1 MNTVCMILIFLDF
14 NYLLKILAF
23 FLGGGWG
30 VGWSCIDLVLS
41 PSTVV
46 WWAVECLMIQKS
58 FPLAVPWRSLRRVG
72 RFMYHFVGARE
83 ELPLI
88 GHAGSGMTAGKSL
101 PWQPVLTWFSRRS
114 SRLLHTVC
122 LITPLQGSGK
132 IFESGIYFFSWG
144 LNQSCF
150 NSLKPNWL
158 FMFTLPLLVYM
169 TYTCTVTAN
178 LWYLS
183 NLGNKTLA
191 VLNCFKFYC
200 CTGTSLLAFI
210 TCSHWYKNN
219 INCWWMAFIG
229 FQSADTI
236 IISSHLNFGV
246 HITIKYLLSENK
258 PLIYPISVIC
268 LQLTSQR

>member
-1 MNTVCMILIFLDF
+1 MHRPLSFTGVNVFLNTDATNLLNHEEVKKKKYCRIVFNFPHAGGKSNHKKNRKLLKDFFCRWTIWILFVWFSSFLILIIYWKSLP
-14 NYLLKILAF
+14 F
-23 FLGGGWG
+23 FWGGGW
-30 VGWSCIDLVLS
+30 

-46 WWAVECLMIQKS
+46 WWPVECLMIQKS
-58 FPLAVPWRSLRRVG
+58 FPFAVLWRSLRRVG

-183 NLGNKTLA
+183 NLSNKTLA
-191 VLNCFKFYC
+191 VLNCFKI
-200 CTGTSLLAFI
+200 LLLYW
-210 TCSHWYKNN
+210 H
-219 INCWWMAFIG
+219 
-229 FQSADTI
+229 I
-236 IISSHLNFGV
+236 IISIYYMF
-246 HITIKYLLSENK
+246 
-258 PLIYPISVIC
+258 PLI
-268 LQLTSQR
+268 QKQH